1 MTENKTKESDAS
13 VDAFLDAVENDERR
27 TDCKTLLNLM
37 AEVTGSEPRMWGS
50 SMIGFGRYHY
60 RYASGREGDWFITGF
75 SPRKKALTLYIMPG
89 FDGYDDLMGRLGK
102 HTSGRACIYV
112 RRLDDIDLEVLKEM
126 VLASVVHMRAQYG

>member
-27 TDCKTLLNLM
+27 GDCKTLLNLM
-37 AEVTGSEPRMWGS
+37 AEVTGSEPRMWGTS
-50 SMIGFGRYHY
+50 LVGFGRYHY

-89 FDGYDDLMGRLGK
+89 FDGYDELMGRLGK
-102 HTSGRACIYV
+102 HTSGKACIYV
-112 RRLDDIDLEVLKEM
+112 RRLDDIDLAVLKEV
-126 VLASVVHMRAQYG
+126 VLASALHMRAQYG

>member
-27 TDCKTLLNLM
+27 GDCKTLLNLM
-37 AEVTGSEPRMWGS
+37 AEVTGSEPRMWGTS
-50 SMIGFGRYHY
+50 LVGFGRYHY

-89 FDGYDDLMGRLGK
+89 FDGYDELMGRLGK
-102 HTSGRACIYV
+102 HTSGKACIYV
-112 RRLDDIDLEVLKEM
+112 RRLDDIDLAVLKEV
-126 VLASVVHMRAQYG
+126 VLASVLHMRAQYG

>member
-27 TDCKTLLNLM
+27 TDCRMLLSLM
-37 AEVTGSEPRMWGS
+37 AEVTRSEPRMWGS

-75 SPRKKALTLYIMPG
+75 SPRTKALTLYIMPG
-89 FDGYDDLMGRLGK
+89 FDGYDELMGRLGK
-102 HTSGRACIYV
+102 HTSGKACIYV
-112 RRLDDIDLEVLKEM
+112 RRLDDIDLEVLKEV
-126 VLASVVHMRAQYG
+126 VLASVLHMRAQYG

>member
-50 SMIGFGRYHY
+50 SMIGFGSYHY

-102 HTSGRACIYV
+102 HTSGKACIYV

-126 VLASVVHMRAQYG
+126 VLASVLHMRAQYG

>member
-50 SMIGFGRYHY
+50 SMIGFGSYHY

-89 FDGYDDLMGRLGK
+89 FDGYDELMGRLGK
-102 HTSGRACIYV
+102 YTSGKACIYV
-112 RRLDDIDLEVLKEM
+112 RRLDDIDLEVVKEM
-126 VLASVVHMRAQYG
+126 VLASVLHMRAQYG